1 MRKVKFIYNPNS
13 GEKSIVNN
21 LDSIIGIYQ
30 KNNITLIPYR
40 IDKNECIDKAFLDID
55 DTYEHLLIAGGDGT
69 LDIIV
74 NEMKRLDINLP
85 VGILPVGTANDF
97 AHSLGL
103 EFDIKKAV
111 EKIVSSKPKKFDIG
125 KINDKY
131 FINVASA
138 GMFTDVS
145 QKINPDFKNYMGKVA
160 YYLTGI
166 EEALHLRAFNIKV
179 KSEELEYKGKMYLM
193 MVFNGKTAG
202 NLNLSYKSEL
212 DDGYLDVI
220 IFKDMP
226 IQKSI
231 PIFINVLR
239 GEHLEN
245 INDEDILYFIGDQ
258 VEYDEH
264 GKKYYTITLKSLSM
278 IEAGESGIL
287 FSTRVYEDGIIV
299 E

>member
-1 MRKVKFIYNPNS
+1 MRKAKFIYNPNS

-111 EKIVSSKPKKFDIG
+111 EKIVNSNPKKFDIG

-145 QKINPDFKNYMGKVA
+145 QKINTDFKNYMGKVA

-202 NLNLSYKSEL
+202 NINLSYKSEL

-226 IQKSI
+226 IPKSI

-245 INDEDILYFIGDQ
+245 VNDEDILYFKTKEIYI
-258 VEYDEH
+258 ECLDEL
-264 GKKYYTITLKSLSM
+264 ITDIDGEKGPDFPLDIKC
-278 IEAGESGIL
+278 IEGGLEILGI
-287 FSTRVYEDGIIV
+287 
-299 E
+299 

>member
-1 MRKVKFIYNPNS
+1 MRKAKFIYNPNS

-111 EKIVSSKPKKFDIG
+111 EKIVNSNPKKFDIG

-160 YYLTGI
+160 YYITGI

-202 NLNLSYKSEL
+202 NINLSYKSEL

-226 IQKSI
+226 IPKSI

-245 INDEDILYFIGDQ
+245 VNDEDILYFKTKEIYI
-258 VEYDEH
+258 ECLDEL
-264 GKKYYTITLKSLSM
+264 ITDIDGEKGPDFPLDIKC
-278 IEAGESGIL
+278 IEGGLEILGI
-287 FSTRVYEDGIIV
+287 
-299 E
+299 

>member
-1 MRKVKFIYNPNS
+1 MK
-13 GEKSIVNN
+13 N
-21 LDSIIGIYQ
+21 L
-30 KNNITLIPYR
+30 N
-40 IDKNECIDKAFLDID
+40 
-55 DTYEHLLIAGGDGT
+55 
-69 LDIIV
+69 
-74 NEMKRLDINLP
+74 INLP

-111 EKIVSSKPKKFDIG
+111 EKIINSNPKSYDIG
-125 KINDKY
+125 KINEKY

-160 YYLTGI
+160 YYIAGI

-193 MVFNGKTAG
+193 LIFNGKTAG
-202 NLNLSYKSEL
+202 NLNLAYKAKL

-226 IQKSI
+226 IPKSI
-231 PIFINVLR
+231 PIFINVLK
-239 GEHLEN
+239 GEHLDNLNE
-245 INDEDILYFIGDQ
+245 DDILYFKTKEIYIDCMDGLITDIDGEKGPDFPLHIKCIEGGLDILG
-258 VEYDEH
+258 VE
-264 GKKYYTITLKSLSM
+264 
-278 IEAGESGIL
+278 
-287 FSTRVYEDGIIV
+287 
-299 E
+299 